1 MIIVTEPLEKRPDG
15 WQDHAMVVSPSRR
28 LLGLRLAD
36 GVTRGNMRAC
46 LSMAFAST
54 MVISFLPAAQPYI
67 LSGVLGVPAYDQGKA
82 VGLLGVAAEIAMIA
96 SLAWYGALADRYGRR
111 PIAVAG
117 FVLCALGTALFPFAD
132 STAVLVAL
140 RVVFALGVAALNG
153 MLSTVAADYV
163 RDGSRGRSYGFV
175 GLFSGLGAMVAVLA
189 LVRLPQ
195 ILESGGTAPVTAARL
210 SFLAIA
216 AAVLAVGALMWFTLS
231 RTRVA
236 PAAERVPL
244 ARLIAE
250 GVALARDPGIALS
263 YAAAF
268 VARADLAVVAGFMS
282 LWVTE
287 HALAEGG
294 LSGAEA
300 LARAGAV
307 VGVAQTVAMLGAP
320 LVGWLGDRMRR
331 QDVVILAQALAAVAY
346 LSTLLV
352 ADPLG
357 SGMMVVAVLIGLG
370 EIAVITTA
378 GPLLAQQAPAAV
390 RGSAYG
396 VQTLCGAVGILVV
409 SGLGGHLY
417 DAWRPAAPFVVAGV
431 AGLLV
436 VAFGLLVRRRV
447 TPLGEPPAPRQAPAL
462 RPAPP

>member
-1 MIIVTEPLEKRPDG
+1 
-15 WQDHAMVVSPSRR
+15 MVVSPSRR
-28 LLGLRLAD
+28 LIGLRLAD

-46 LSMAFAST
+46 LFMAFAST

-67 LSGVLGVPAYDQGKA
+67 LSGVLGVPAHDQGKV
-82 VGLLGVAAEIAMIA
+82 VGLLGVAAEITMIA

-117 FVLCALGTALFPFAD
+117 FALCALGTALFPFAD

-153 MLSTVAADYV
+153 MLSTIAADYV
-163 RDGSRGRSYGFV
+163 RDGSRGRSYGLV

-210 SFLAIA
+210 SFLAVA
-216 AAVLAVGALMWFTLS
+216 AAVLAAGALMWFTLS
-231 RTRVA
+231 KARAA
-236 PAAERVPL
+236 PAAARVPL

-250 GVALARDPGIALS
+250 GVALARDPGVALS

-268 VARADLAVVAGFMS
+268 VARADLAVVAGFLS
-282 LWVTE
+282 LWVSE
-287 HALAEGG
+287 HALAEGA

-307 VGVAQTVAMLGAP
+307 VGIAQTVAMLGAP

-396 VQTLCGAVGILVV
+396 VQTLCGALGILVV
-409 SGLGGHLY
+409 SGLGGYLY

-447 TPLGEPPAPRQAPAL
+447 TPLAELPAPPQAPAV